1 MEKLVMGFIKP
12 ITIFMKNNGLFPGF
26 VLIMLESII
35 PMLPLSAFI
44 LLNVMTYGNIIGI
57 IISWLGTICG
67 SMLAF
72 NLVRKLKSYV
82 KEKTKGKFDKIS
94 LYLDKVPFTSV
105 AILLAIPFTP
115 AFAVN
120 IGAGL
125 SNISKKKYVTA
136 LIIGKLPM
144 VYFWGIIGKG
154 LIESITDIKIL
165 LKIIIMVIITFIISK
180 LANKRINWEE

>member
-44 LLNVMTYGNIIGI
+44 LLNVMTYGKIIGI

-94 LYLDKVPFTSV
+94 FKFSFK
-105 AILLAIPFTP
+105 A
-115 AFAVN
+115 
-120 IGAGL
+120 
-125 SNISKKKYVTA
+125 
-136 LIIGKLPM
+136 
-144 VYFWGIIGKG
+144 
-154 LIESITDIKIL
+154 
-165 LKIIIMVIITFIISK
+165 
-180 LANKRINWEE
+180 